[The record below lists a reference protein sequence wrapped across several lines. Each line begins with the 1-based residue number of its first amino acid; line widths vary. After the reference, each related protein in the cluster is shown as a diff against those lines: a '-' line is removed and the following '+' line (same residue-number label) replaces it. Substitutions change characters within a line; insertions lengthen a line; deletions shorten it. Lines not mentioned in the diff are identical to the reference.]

1 MNLKRW
7 DQQRYQKLKEL
18 TRKYLDTSAYFCLHG
33 EQRRAAVLVLSF
45 QAAARLE
52 MLTLNYRGMK
62 CGFSR
67 FLPTFRGYLP
77 VSKVFHYQFKKFP
90 SSLVGLVV

>member
-33 EQRRAAVLVLSF
+33 EQRRAVVLQLSF
-45 QAAARLE
+45 QAATRMSVVNAHLK
-52 MLTLNYRGMK
+52 L
-62 CGFSR
+62 SR
-67 FLPTFRGYLP
+67 NE
-77 VSKVFHYQFKKFP
+77 V
-90 SSLVGLVV
+90 